1 MHDICIKM
9 SAAPDEVRGANI
21 GGYMTKEMTKSTA
34 HKLTAGQKVYRFI
47 KAVMDFFA
55 ALLALI
61 LFSPLFIIVAIAI
74 KLDSPGPVFFV
85 QKRIGKNGKLFNC
98 IKFRSMS
105 TEARPD
111 VAGYEYAEVTSYVTK
126 VGKFIRKF
134 SIDELPQIFNILA
147 FQMSWVGYRPSQ
159 ACEEELNTPREEY
172 GMYQLVPGI
181 SGWAQVNGRD
191 VLAAQPKKKAE
202 FDAYYLHNFSF
213 WLDVKIFFMTIAKVF
228 GHSDVVE
235 GVIEQQPEEVTAE
248 EILVSEAASEQ
259 AAEIE
264 LAEVTA
270 VDGDSPAAENEE
282 KEEVTV

>member
-1 MHDICIKM
+1 MI
-9 SAAPDEVRGANI
+9 
-21 GGYMTKEMTKSTA
+21 KEMTKSTP
-34 HKLTAGQKVYRFI
+34 HKLTAWQKIYRFI

-55 ALLALI
+55 ALVALI
-61 LFSPLFIIVAIAI
+61 VFSPLFLIVAIAI
-74 KLDSPGPVFFV
+74 KIDSPGPVFFV
-85 QKRIGKNGKLFNC
+85 HKRIGKGGKLFNC

-126 VGKFIRKF
+126 VGKFIRKY

-159 ACEEELNTPREEY
+159 SSEEELNTPREEY

-202 FDAYYLHNFSF
+202 FDAYYLHKFSF

-235 GVIEQQPEEVTAE
+235 GVIEQKPAE
-248 EILVSEAASEQ
+248 EASAEILASEATSEQ
-259 AAEIE
+259 VAEIE

-270 VDGDSPAAENEE
+270 SDGNAPTAENEE
-282 KEEVTV
+282 KEELTV